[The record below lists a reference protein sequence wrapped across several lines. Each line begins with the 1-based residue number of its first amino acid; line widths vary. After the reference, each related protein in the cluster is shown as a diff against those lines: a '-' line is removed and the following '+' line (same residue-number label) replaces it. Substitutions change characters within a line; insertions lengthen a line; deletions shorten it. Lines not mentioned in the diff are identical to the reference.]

1 MPRKKATNAT
11 DTSVLDYRYAAKR
24 KNIPPAGLAAQGR
37 VRETPRMQFAYDP
50 HLPPV
55 LRFDSTGASD
65 KLKGGRGMPCPYITN
80 YDSKYRMG
88 RDTGED

>member
-1 MPRKKATNAT
+1 MPRRA
-11 DTSVLDYRYAAKR
+11 VLDAVLFDW
-24 KNIPPAGLAAQGR
+24 GDTL
-37 VRETPRMQFAYDP
+37 MQFAYDP

-88 RDTGED
+88 RDTGEDEAG